1 MSILSKRRICSKHF
15 TKKRKRADLNGL
27 CQGKHT
33 PIYFFRVPPKLV
45 TITAIL
51 VEAVMV
57 PDYAHKIVPFTLLT
71 SGKNL
76 KRLGRRQRIDK
87 PSPTLT
93 GKEFILNSQVNLDLT
108 SI

>member
-1 MSILSKRRICSKHF
+1 
-15 TKKRKRADLNGL
+15 
-27 CQGKHT
+27 
-33 PIYFFRVPPKLV
+33 V

-51 VEAVMV
+51 VEAVRV
-57 PDYAHKIVPFTLLT
+57 PDYAHKIGLFTLLT

-76 KRLGRRQRIDK
+76 KRLGQRQRIGK

-108 SI
+108 ST